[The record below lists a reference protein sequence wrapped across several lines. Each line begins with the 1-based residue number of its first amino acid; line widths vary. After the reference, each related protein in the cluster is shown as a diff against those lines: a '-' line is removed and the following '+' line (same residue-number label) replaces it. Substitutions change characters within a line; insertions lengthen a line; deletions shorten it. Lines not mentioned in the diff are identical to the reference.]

1 MQKKKKLNNK
11 GLMLVL
17 SSPSGAGKT
26 TLCKNLLKI
35 DNSLVMSVSATTR
48 PKRSSEIH
56 GKDYYFFSEKKFL
69 SEKKSGNFI
78 ETAKVFGYFY
88 GTPKKYVETNLKNGV
103 DVIFDIDWQGTQKL
117 SDYSKHDLV
126 SIFILPPNTSE
137 LRNRL
142 KKRNEDTF
150 ETVNKRMSKAKSEIS
165 HWIEYDYVLINSDL
179 RECTKKIYNILKSE
193 RLKRNRQKNL
203 YDFIEKLLKE

>member
-1 MQKKKKLNNK
+1 
-11 GLMLVL
+11 MLVL

-48 PKRSSEIH
+48 PKRNSEIQ
-56 GKDYYFFSEKKFL
+56 GKDCYFFSEKKFL

-142 KKRNEDTF
+142 KKRNEDTS
-150 ETVNKRMSKAKSEIS
+150 EIVNKRMSKAKSEIS

-179 RECTKKIYNILKSE
+179 TECTKKIYNILKSE